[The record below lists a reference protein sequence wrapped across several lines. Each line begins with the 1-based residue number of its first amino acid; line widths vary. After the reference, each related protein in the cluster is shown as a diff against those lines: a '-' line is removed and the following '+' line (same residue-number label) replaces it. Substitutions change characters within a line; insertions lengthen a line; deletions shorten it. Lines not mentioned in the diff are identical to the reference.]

1 MGQLPISSIKGVKKK
16 TPLLWPD
23 FFLASSPPRLSRI
36 VLAFRSGS
44 RDAGSFSQRFWFS
57 LRAVFI
63 AFAQRSRSVRRPTS
77 SSGCQVA
84 TMVLLG
90 TRGPAFSG
98 CPRRT
103 RVAWET
109 ERARGTQSLT
119 NQLSLALEPECLRNP
134 TDDHRKKFQD

>member
-1 MGQLPISSIKGVKKK
+1 MQRFSISAVGCPYPLGQLLVSSIKGVKKK

-44 RDAGSFSQRFWFS
+44 RGAGSFSQRFWFS
-57 LRAVFI
+57 LPAVFI

-77 SSGCQVA
+77 SSGCQVP

-90 TRGPAFSG
+90 TRGPQLFRVVRGGLGSREKLSVPEA
-98 CPRRT
+98 RR
-103 RVAWET
+103 A
-109 ERARGTQSLT
+109 
-119 NQLSLALEPECLRNP
+119 
-134 TDDHRKKFQD
+134 